1 MGRQV
6 TAVFPEARSVELA
19 DSASLGYG
27 KLIWATGGA
36 PRRLACEGH
45 DIVGLHTVRTRGD
58 VDRIGGEL
66 PAVEHAAVVGGGYT
80 GLEAAAV
87 LTNVGKRGTVLEA
100 VDRVL

>member
-1 MGRQV
+1 MSGTKSFERLLIRPANFWIERNVRTLMGRQV

-45 DIVGLHTVRTRGD
+45 DIVGVHTVRTRGD
-58 VDRIGGEL
+58 VDRIEIGR
-66 PAVEHAAVVGGGYT
+66 ASW
-80 GLEAAAV
+80 
-87 LTNVGKRGTVLEA
+87 RGSVCQY
-100 VDRVL
+100 V

>member
-45 DIVGLHTVRTRGD
+45 DIVGVHTVRTRGD
-58 VDRIGGEL
+58 VDRIEGAL
-66 PAVEHAAVVGGGYT
+66 PAAEDAVVVGGGCSAP
-80 GLEAAAV
+80 EAAGV
-87 LTNVGKRGTVLEA
+87 LPKLGKRDRKGA
-100 VDRVL
+100 V